1 MACRRSRPAPLGQP
15 GRDAPRIR
23 LRSVGIAPEYRVTG
37 QFGPL
42 PPGRTGAAL
51 AGAGMAVPEQV
62 RSNAAIAARLGVD
75 EQWITRR
82 TGTRERHVAA
92 AGQRLDQ
99 FAAQAAAAALAQA
112 GVAAADVDAVLV
124 GTTSAEEMSPHAAP
138 LVAADIGA
146 IGAAAIDVSAACT
159 GFLSCLVMGASMIES
174 GRARTVLAIGADML
188 TRYLDEDDPGSAML
202 FGDGAGAVVLTAC
215 DQFSGVGPATL
226 SSDGSRRELI
236 RLSRDDLLIRMDG
249 PTVYRHAVQLMS
261 DVAVQAAG
269 RAGLAIS
276 DIDVFVFHQ
285 ANSRIIDAVGHRLS
299 LDEARVV
306 DVVSSFANT
315 SAASLPIALAA
326 AQRDGRLHDG
336 DHVMLAA
343 FGAGLVWGGVVVTW
357 GRPAWLQRQNDLAAP
372 SDRLH
377 SQNDRASW

>member
-1 MACRRSRPAPLGQP
+1 MKP
-15 GRDAPRIR
+15 GPDQ
-23 LRSVGIAPEYRVTG
+23 RVTG
-37 QFGPL
+37 QLGVL

-51 AGAGMAVPEQV
+51 AGAGMSVPEQV

-99 FAAQAAAAALAQA
+99 FAAQAALAALAQS
-112 GVAAADVDAVLV
+112 GLAAADVDAVLI

-159 GFLSCLVMGASMIES
+159 GFLSCLVMGAAMIEA
-174 GRARTVLAIGADML
+174 GRARVVLAIGADML
-188 TRYLDEDDPGSAML
+188 TRYLDQDDPGSAML
-202 FGDGAGAVVLTAC
+202 FGDGAGAVVLTAT
-215 DQFSGVGPATL
+215 DGVSGVGPAIL

-236 RLSRDDLLIRMDG
+236 RLDRDELLIRMDG

-261 DVAVQAAG
+261 DVATRATSQ
-269 RAGLAIS
+269 AGLTIA
-276 DIDVFVFHQ
+276 DIDLFVFHQ
-285 ANSRIIDAVGHRLS
+285 ANSRIIDAVGQRLS
-299 LDEARVV
+299 LDPDRVV
-306 DVVSSFANT
+306 DVVGSFANT

-326 AQRDGRLHDG
+326 AHRAGRLHDG
-336 DHVMLAA
+336 DHVLLAA

-357 GRPAWLQRQNDLAAP
+357 GPVRR
-372 SDRLH
+372 
-377 SQNDRASW
+377 